1 MMENEIKQENP
12 ASVEQMQNSLNRLRK
27 RMTYVQDEMQI
38 TSFAIRCIEKDLEE
52 TLKEDVQA
60 NEKED
65 A

>member
-1 MMENEIKQENP
+1 MENEIKQENP